1 MHEYINVECMR
12 DQREFA
18 IVVVLATVTVI
29 CGIWSESNKKTK
41 TRDPT
46 YLI

>member
-1 MHEYINVECMR
+1 MHEYIIFECM
-12 DQREFA
+12 REFA